1 MIKRSVNYLLGII
14 NSSFQEI
21 NRGQKTVNLVL
32 NIKNSPE
39 FFRGRFNYYLFY
51 RYLFNEY

>member
-1 MIKRSVNYLLGII
+1 MIKRSVNNLLGII

-32 NIKNSPE
+32 NNKKIP
-39 FFRGRFNYYLFY
+39 
-51 RYLFNEY
+51 

>member
-32 NIKNSPE
+32 NNKKIP
-39 FFRGRFNYYLFY
+39 
-51 RYLFNEY
+51 